1 MGGKRLNWFRNLAVK
16 EKFAVLVV
24 VVLACQLAAGVF
36 AIYYLTK
43 LSQDTDEIHRQM
55 GKTVVAGD
63 IAFRGQQVT
72 ALILELTT
80 TADQARAQEDF
91 RKLGELLQENVAVL
105 ETFSKQPLSP
115 GEQERLASGMNEIQ
129 GAASPLTKTMQL
141 AAAGKRQE
149 AYTEFTQNV
158 AGRFDKINANFR
170 GLAAYSSQ
178 EAEKT
183 LHNSA
188 QSRQASYLSLAVILV
203 IALILTGC
211 IAWYTAGVIITPLRL
226 LVAQTQEVA
235 TGNLTGRKSA
245 LGSKDEIG
253 RLSTEFDVMVEN
265 LSRLVKHIK
274 MASAHMVASS
284 EELTAGAEQSSQA
297 VSQVADAI
305 ADVAAGAAAQVKAIH
320 AADNVV
326 ESMAASIQQIAA
338 NASGVATMAEQTA
351 NAAVAGGNAI
361 ATAISQMASVETV
374 VGDSAQVVSELGERS
389 KEIGQIV
396 DTIASIAGQTN
407 LLALNAAIEAAR
419 AGEQGRGFA
428 VVAEEVRKLAEQSQE
443 AAKQIAAL
451 IGKIQSDTDRAVAA
465 MSTGNREVRLGT
477 EVVNTA
483 GKAFSQI
490 QSLSSQVS
498 VQVQGI
504 SGTIQQVAASSQEI
518 VIAVKEIDVRSKDS
532 AAQTETVSAA
542 TEEQS
547 ASMAEIA
554 TSSQTLAK
562 IAEELQ
568 LSIQQ
573 FKV

>member
-1 MGGKRLNWFRNLAVK
+1 MNWFRNLAVK
-16 EKFAVLVV
+16 EKFAVLVA
-24 VVLACQLAAGVF
+24 VVLACQLAAGAF

-43 LSQDTDEIHRQM
+43 LAQDTDEIHRQM

-72 ALILELTT
+72 ALMLELTT

-91 RKLGELLQENVAVL
+91 RKLDELLQENIAVL
-105 ETFSKQPLSP
+105 ETFSQQPLSP
-115 GEQERLASGMNEIQ
+115 GEQERLAGGMQVIQ
-129 GAASPLTKTMQL
+129 EAAAPLTKTMQL
-141 AAAGKRQE
+141 AAAGTRQE
-149 AYTEFTQNV
+149 AYTEFIQNV
-158 AGRFDKINANFR
+158 AGRFDKINASFR
-170 GLAAYSSQ
+170 DLAAYSAQ

-188 QSRQASYLSLAVILV
+188 QSRQASYLSLAVILI

-226 LVAQTQEVA
+226 LVAQTQAVA
-235 TGNLTGRKSA
+235 AGNLTGRKLA

-274 MASAHMVASS
+274 MASAQMVASS

-297 VSQVADAI
+297 VNQVAGAI
-305 ADVAAGAAAQVKAIH
+305 TEVAAGAAAQVKGIH
-320 AADNVV
+320 AANNVV
-326 ESMAASIQQIAA
+326 ESMAASIKQIAA

-351 NAAVAGGNAI
+351 NAAAAGDNAI
-361 ATAISQMASVETV
+361 ATAIRQMASVETV
-374 VGDSAQVVSELGERS
+374 VGDSARVVSALGEQS
-389 KEIGQIV
+389 QEIGQIV
-396 DTIASIAGQTN
+396 DAIASIAGQTN

-428 VVAEEVRKLAEQSQE
+428 VVAEEVRKLAEQSQA
-443 AAKQIAAL
+443 AAKQIATL
-451 IGKIQSDTDRAVAA
+451 IGKIQSDTDRAVAT
-465 MSTGNREVRLGT
+465 MSTGNREVQLGT

-483 GKAFSQI
+483 GTAFSQI
-490 QSLSSQVS
+490 QALISQVS
-498 VQVQGI
+498 AQVQGI
-504 SGTIQQVAASSQEI
+504 SGAIQQVAASSQEI
-518 VIAVKEIDVRSKDS
+518 VIAVKEIDGRSKDS

-554 TSSQTLAK
+554 ASSQALAK

>member
-1 MGGKRLNWFRNLAVK
+1 MNWFRNLAVK
-16 EKFAVLVV
+16 GKFAVLVV
-24 VVLACQLAAGVF
+24 VVLTCQLAAGAF

-43 LSQDTDEIHRQM
+43 LAQDTDEIHRQM

-72 ALILELTT
+72 ALMLELTT

-91 RKLGELLQENVAVL
+91 RRLGELLQENMAVL
-105 ETFSKQPLSP
+105 ETFSQQPLSP
-115 GEQERLASGMNEIQ
+115 GEQERLAGGMQVIQ
-129 GAASPLTKTMQL
+129 EAAPPLTQTMQL
-141 AAAGKRQE
+141 AAAGNRQG

-158 AGRFDKINANFR
+158 AGRFDKINASFR
-170 GLAAYSSQ
+170 GLAAYSAQ

-183 LHNSA
+183 LQNSA

-226 LVAQTQEVA
+226 LVAQTQAVA
-235 TGNLTGRKSA
+235 AGNLTGRKSA

-253 RLSTEFDVMVEN
+253 RLSSEFDVMVEN
-265 LSRLVKHIK
+265 LGRLVTHIK
-274 MASAHMVASS
+274 MASAHMAASS
-284 EELTAGAEQSSQA
+284 EELTASADQSSQA
-297 VSQVADAI
+297 VSQVAGAI
-305 ADVAAGAAAQVKAIH
+305 TDVAAGAAAQVKAIH
-320 AADNVV
+320 ATNNVV

-351 NAAVAGGNAI
+351 NAAAAGDNAI
-361 ATAISQMASVETV
+361 VTAIRQMASVETV
-374 VGDSAQVVSELGERS
+374 VGESARVVSALGEQS
-389 KEIGQIV
+389 QAIGQIV

-428 VVAEEVRKLAEQSQE
+428 VVAEEVRKLAEQSQA
-443 AAKQIAAL
+443 AAKQIAGL
-451 IGKIQSDTDRAVAA
+451 IGKIQSDTDRAVAT
-465 MSTGNREVRLGT
+465 MSTGNREVQLGT

-483 GKAFSQI
+483 GTAFSQI
-490 QSLSSQVS
+490 QALISQVS
-498 VQVQGI
+498 AQVQGI
-504 SGTIQQVAASSQEI
+504 SGAIQQVAASSQEI
-518 VIAVKEIDVRSKDS
+518 VSAIQEIDVRSKDS
-532 AAQTETVSAA
+532 AVQTETVSAA
-542 TEEQS
+542 TEEQA

-554 TSSQTLAK
+554 ASSQTLAN

-568 LSIQQ
+568 MSIQQ